1 MRPPQVRNRTILFA
15 SLLAGFAL
23 AALPAAAQN
32 CKRNGSDVTCD
43 DGRVGIFTGDAI
55 VWADGT
61 QSRAA
66 SQSPSVIIGNRS
78 SVQVGQGVFVGTCK
92 GTKQQLEDP
101 SKKRCAVL
109 DGVNYCN

>member
-1 MRPPQVRNRTILFA
+1 MPAPRATNRTV
-15 SLLAGFAL
+15 LALAAAGLVL

-32 CKRNGSDVTCD
+32 CKRAGADVTCD

-61 QSRAA
+61 HSRAA
-66 SQSPSVIIGNRS
+66 SQSPSVIIGNKP
-78 SVQVGQGVFVGTCK
+78 SVHVGPGVFVGTKK
-92 GTKQQLEDP
+92 GGMAPLEDP

-109 DGVNYCN
+109 DGVSYCN